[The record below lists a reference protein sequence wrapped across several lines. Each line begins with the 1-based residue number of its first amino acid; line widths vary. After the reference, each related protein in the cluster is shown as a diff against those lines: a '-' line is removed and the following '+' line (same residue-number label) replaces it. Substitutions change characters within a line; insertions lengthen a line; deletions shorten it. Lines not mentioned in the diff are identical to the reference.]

1 MKFALP
7 RRHRKSFEVITKKKL
22 DDNINKSEAIQI
34 CTEIKKAYDNTPQTF
49 GSSDG
54 KKDTLLE
61 LLIILSN
68 QISEEYKDC
77 EVSFKQGVP
86 EIIKVK
92 QWLS

>member
-1 MKFALP
+1 MKYSLP

-22 DDNINKSEAIQI
+22 DDNINKTEAIQI
-34 CTEIKKAYDNTPQTF
+34 CAEIKKAFDNTPQTY

-54 KKDTLLE
+54 KKDSLLE

-68 QISEEYKDC
+68 QIAEEYKDC
-77 EVSFKQGVP
+77 EVSFKQGIP

-92 QWLS
+92 QWPN

>member
-1 MKFALP
+1 MKFSLP

-34 CTEIKKAYDNTPQTF
+34 CADIKKAFDNSPQTF

-54 KKDTLLE
+54 KKDSLLE

-68 QISEEYKDC
+68 QITEEYKDC
-77 EVSFKQGVP
+77 EVSFKHGIP

-92 QWLS
+92 Q

>member
-1 MKFALP
+1 MKFSLP

-34 CTEIKKAYDNTPQTF
+34 CADIKKEFDNSPQTF
-49 GSSDG
+49 GSLDG
-54 KKDTLLE
+54 KKDSLLE

-86 EIIKVK
+86 EIIKIK
-92 QWLS
+92 Q

>member
-1 MKFALP
+1 MKYSLP
-7 RRHRKSFEVITKKKL
+7 RRHRKSFEVITKQKL

-34 CTEIKKAYDNTPQTF
+34 CAEIKKAFDNTPQTY

-54 KKDTLLE
+54 KKDSLLE

-68 QISEEYKDC
+68 QIAEEYKDC
-77 EVSFKQGVP
+77 EVSFKQGIP

-92 QWLS
+92 Q

>member
-1 MKFALP
+1 MKYSLP

-22 DDNINKSEAIQI
+22 DDNIKKSEAIQI
-34 CTEIKKAYDNTPQTF
+34 CAEIKKAFDNTPQTY

-54 KKDTLLE
+54 KKDSLLE

-68 QISEEYKDC
+68 QIAEEYKDC
-77 EVSFKQGVP
+77 EVSFKQGIP

-92 QWLS
+92 Q

>member
-1 MKFALP
+1 MKYSLP

-22 DDNINKSEAIQI
+22 DDNINKTEAIQI
-34 CTEIKKAYDNTPQTF
+34 CAEIKKAFDNTPQTY

-54 KKDTLLE
+54 KKDSLLE

-68 QISEEYKDC
+68 QIAEEYKDC
-77 EVSFKQGVP
+77 EVSFKQGIP

-92 QWLS
+92 QWPS

>member
-1 MKFALP
+1 MKYSLP

-22 DDNINKSEAIQI
+22 DDNINKTEAIQI
-34 CTEIKKAYDNTPQTF
+34 CADIKKAFDNTPQTY

-54 KKDTLLE
+54 KKDSLLE

-68 QISEEYKDC
+68 QIAEEYKDC
-77 EVSFKQGVP
+77 EVSFKQGIP

-92 QWLS
+92 QWPS

>member
-1 MKFALP
+1 MKYSLP

-22 DDNINKSEAIQI
+22 DDNINKTEAIQI
-34 CTEIKKAYDNTPQTF
+34 CAEIKKAFDNTPQTY

-54 KKDTLLE
+54 KKDSLLE

-68 QISEEYKDC
+68 QIAEEYKDC
-77 EVSFKQGVP
+77 EVSFKQGIP

-92 QWLS
+92 Q

>member
-1 MKFALP
+1 MKSSLP

-22 DDNINKSEAIQI
+22 DDNRNKSEAIQI
-34 CTEIKKAYDNTPQTF
+34 CAEIKKTFDNTPQTF

-54 KKDTLLE
+54 KKDSLLE
-61 LLIILSN
+61 LLIILTN

-86 EIIKVK
+86 EIIKIK
-92 QWLS
+92 K

>member
-1 MKFALP
+1 MKYSLP

-34 CTEIKKAYDNTPQTF
+34 CAEIKKAFDHTPQTY

-54 KKDTLLE
+54 KKDSLLE

-68 QISEEYKDC
+68 QIAEEYKDC
-77 EVSFKQGVP
+77 EVSFKQGIP

-92 QWLS
+92 Q